1 MDTIEDQRV
10 EIVRMN
16 FGSHLYGTA
25 TEHSD
30 MDFKGV
36 FIPARREILL
46 QRVPH
51 SVSSST
57 KERNDAKN
65 TNLDIDSESY
75 SLHYFLHLACEG
87 ETVALDMLHA
97 PKAHWLFYAPLW
109 EELTQQRTMFY
120 TKNLKSFV
128 GYARRQAAKYG
139 IKGTRLA
146 DAKRVL
152 EFLQNQPLTNRIEDV
167 WDVLPE
173 GEHLHKTKNEVD
185 RLFDVCGKMLNGK
198 SYCRHHVPMLEAFV
212 QRYGERAR
220 QAETNS
226 GIDWKALS
234 HAFRA
239 AYQVKHILVD
249 GTYSYPLPETDLIR
263 RVKSGVMDFQYEV
276 APRLEELMSELEGLS
291 EQSKLPEHVDREY
304 WDDWLYCHLR
314 EWSWL

>member
-1 MDTIEDQRV
+1 METIDDQRV
-10 EIVRMN
+10 EIVRMT

-36 FIPARREILL
+36 FVPTRREILL

-51 SVSSST
+51 SVISKT
-57 KERNDAKN
+57 KEREHEKN
-65 TNLDIDSESY
+65 SSHDVDSESY

-109 EELTQQRTMFY
+109 EELAQQRTLFY
-120 TKNLKSFV
+120 TKSLKSFV

-146 DAKRVL
+146 DARKAL
-152 EFLQNQPLTNRIEDV
+152 EFLKDQPLTNRIEDV
-167 WDVLPE
+167 WGLLPE
-173 GEHLHKTKNEVD
+173 GEHLHKTRNEVD
-185 RLFDVCGKMLNGK
+185 LMYEVCGKLLNGK

-212 QRYGERAR
+212 QRYGERAQ
-220 QAETNS
+220 QAEINS
-226 GIDWKALS
+226 GIDWKAVS

-249 GTYSYPLPETDLIR
+249 GTYTYPLPETELIR
-263 RVKSGVMDFQYEV
+263 AVKSGSLHFRDEV
-276 APRLEELMSELEGLS
+276 GPKLEDLMSELEVLS
-291 EQSKLPEHVDREY
+291 EQSKLPERVNREY